1 MKACRAIVAI
11 ANLMVW
17 AAMLTITATIGQAEE
32 QVKIEKIQITVNPIF
47 SEEERTGW
55 LYETADKLHIDT
67 YPYVISRLLPFKEGD
82 SVSLRSIDEAERI
95 LRSKSFLRDAR
106 VTWKQSASGDGIIVM
121 VNTWENWTLV
131 PKVDVSRKG
140 GVTEYSYG
148 IEDDNLLGH
157 GLRATML
164 YFKEQQRSGY
174 SLVLS
179 SQVSTENHLQAS
191 LVLSDTSDG
200 EQYSVGLSKPFY
212 TLDDEWGAE
221 LYVNTE
227 RREDTIYS
235 NDEEV
240 NVFGH
245 EIDHFEWSY
254 GISEGL
260 INNRT
265 IRYEFGYTQRKDTFM
280 ESPLTIGLPQERDFS
295 YPWFGIEYIEDN
307 FIKTRNLYLIGRV
320 EDVQLG
326 WRHNVRL
333 GVNTSNSEYQKAL
346 HWYWYSRYTNQI
358 NEQHIYTTW
367 LSGEGVEPENGL
379 TPTYYYSLG
388 YEYFH
393 HASDTRIW
401 YSKLQFWGAENPFI
415 DRPISIGGESG
426 LRGYPLHYQHGD
438 QAYLLN
444 LEKRY
449 YPGINLFKLVD
460 VGFAAFTDIGRAR
473 GDTLYPN
480 QEEGTL
486 VSVGVGIRLFF
497 SRSSGRNLVNIN
509 FAKPVNSD
517 FLNEWDFSITA
528 TTSF

>member
-11 ANLMVW
+11 ANLMVL

-260 INNRT
+260 INDRT
-265 IRYEFGYTQRKDTFM
+265 TRYEFGYTQRKDTFM

-295 YPWFGIEYIEDN
+295 YPWFGVEYIEDN

-346 HWYWYSRYTNQI
+346 HWQWYSRYTNQI

-426 LRGYPLHYQHGD
+426 LRGYPLQYQHGD

-486 VSVGVGIRLFF
+486 VSVGLGIRLFF

>member
-1 MKACRAIVAI
+1 MKACKAVLLFTKA
-11 ANLMVW
+11 LLLV
-17 AAMLTITATIGQAEE
+17 AMLTMYSAVVWAEDK
-32 QVKIEKIQITVNPIF
+32 VKIEKINITVNPIF

-82 SVSLRSIDEAERI
+82 SIFLRSIDEAERI

-106 VTWKQSASGDGIIVM
+106 VTWKESASGDGIIIDVK
-121 VNTWENWTLV
+121 TWENWTLV

-140 GVTEYSYG
+140 GITEYSYG
-148 IEDDNLLGH
+148 IEDDNLLGY
-157 GLRATML
+157 GVRATML

-179 SQVSTENHLQAS
+179 SQVTTDNHLQAS

-200 EQYSVGLSKPFY
+200 EQYSIGLSKPFY
-212 TLDDEWGAE
+212 TLDDEWGAN

-240 NVFGH
+240 NVFAH

-260 INNRT
+260 INDRT
-265 IRYEFGYTQRKDTFM
+265 VRYKFGYTQRKDNFM
-280 ESPLTIGLPQERDFS
+280 QLPLTIGLPEEREFS
-295 YPWFGIEYIEDN
+295 FPWFGIEYIDDN
-307 FIKTRNLYLIGRV
+307 FIKTHNLYLIGRV

-326 WRHNVRL
+326 WRHNIRL
-333 GVNTSNSEYQKAL
+333 GINTSNTEYQKAL
-346 HWYWYSRYTNQI
+346 HWYLNSRYTHQI
-358 NEQHIYTTW
+358 NEDQLYTTW
-367 LSGEGVEPENGL
+367 ISGEGVEPENGQL
-379 TPTYYYSLG
+379 TSYYYSLG

-401 YSKLQFWGAENPFI
+401 YSKLQFWGAENAFI

-426 LRGYPLHYQHGD
+426 LRGYPLQYQHGN

-460 VGFAAFTDIGRAR
+460 VGFVAFADIGRAR
-473 GDTLYPN
+473 GETLYPN
-480 QEEGTL
+480 QEEGIL
-486 VSVGVGIRLFF
+486 SSVGLGIRLFF

-509 FAKPVNSD
+509 FAKPINSD
-517 FLNEWDFSITA
+517 YLSEWDFSITA